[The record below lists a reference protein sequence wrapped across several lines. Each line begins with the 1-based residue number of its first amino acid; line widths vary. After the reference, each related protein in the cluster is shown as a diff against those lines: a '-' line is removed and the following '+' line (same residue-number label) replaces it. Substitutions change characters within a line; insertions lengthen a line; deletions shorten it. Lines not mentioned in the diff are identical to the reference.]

1 MVEQGISGLLV
12 PQRDARS
19 LMLAIRLLLENPD
32 LAKRFGKAA
41 RQKVVAEFQVSLVS
55 ESTLLQYERVLGT
68 SLKRE
73 PLLKGLF

>member
-1 MVEQGISGLLV
+1 
-12 PQRDARS
+12 
-19 LMLAIRLLLENPD
+19 
-32 LAKRFGKAA
+32 
-41 RQKVVAEFQVSLVS
+41 VVAEFQVSLVN